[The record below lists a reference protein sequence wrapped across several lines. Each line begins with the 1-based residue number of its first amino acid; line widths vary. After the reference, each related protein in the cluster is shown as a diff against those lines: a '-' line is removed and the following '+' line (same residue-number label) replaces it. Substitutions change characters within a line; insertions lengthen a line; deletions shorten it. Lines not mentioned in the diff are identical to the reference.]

1 MLSVSQ
7 VSDEETDGGK
17 PGLAWRGT
25 GRDPSLL
32 GQRRLTEQYCEV
44 VADTSN

>member
-7 VSDEETDGGK
+7 VSDEETDG
-17 PGLAWRGT
+17 GT